1 LRLAAA
7 LARLAWSLIATA
19 GSPTRAGRQPVDARC
34 RRTQPRRAEGV
45 VAESGLDDADS
56 ERVGFVPTNLVD
68 APD

>member
-1 LRLAAA
+1 
-7 LARLAWSLIATA
+7 
-19 GSPTRAGRQPVDARC
+19 
-34 RRTQPRRAEGV
+34 